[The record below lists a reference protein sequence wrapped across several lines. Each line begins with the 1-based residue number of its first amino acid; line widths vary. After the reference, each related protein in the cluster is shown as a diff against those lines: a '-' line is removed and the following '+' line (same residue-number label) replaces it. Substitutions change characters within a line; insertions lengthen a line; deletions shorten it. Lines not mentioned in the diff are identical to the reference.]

1 MAPVALR
8 SKSLIF
14 LGSWV
19 LMISGLLI
27 LIMYRGTASNHH
39 RALFWFSSFDELSI
53 IISHRR
59 MTTSDE
65 KHSVYIDDRAS
76 SKYHSIGIDS
86 DFK

>member
-1 MAPVALR
+1 
-8 SKSLIF
+8 
-14 LGSWV
+14 
-19 LMISGLLI
+19 LI

-39 RALFWFSSFDELSI
+39 KALFWFSSLDELSI

-65 KHSVYIDDRAS
+65 KHSVYIDYKAS
-76 SKYHSIGIDS
+76 SKYHSIGMDS